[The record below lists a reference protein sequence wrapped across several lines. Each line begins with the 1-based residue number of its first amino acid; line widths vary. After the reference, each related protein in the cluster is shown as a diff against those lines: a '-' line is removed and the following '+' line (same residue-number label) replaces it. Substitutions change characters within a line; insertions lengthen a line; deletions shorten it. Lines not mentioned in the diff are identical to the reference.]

1 MGRNR
6 YNRRSKYMRNPALRI
21 KAFDG
26 SEIHL
31 DKRKQIVKAIEIY
44 SQNKIIK

>member
-1 MGRNR
+1 
-6 YNRRSKYMRNPALRI
+6 MRNPALKI

-26 SEIHL
+26 REIRL